1 LGSLKMP
8 AIAPPTD
15 EQAVTPVAPVAPTGA
30 ASAVPAF
37 KATPTPDLHTLY
49 EDAANSGD
57 PAAMYSLTAKA
68 KGTPYEGAIRRSA
81 ETMNRYVSEFEKD
94 IKPIVAAGGVGTPQ
108 GNIAASKVYETI
120 ADKPD
125 KTRAL
130 VELLI
135 GNDKWRNFLTGGT
148 PTTTLGYDR
157 NGKQLERTVNE
168 LGQTISVRDA
178 GTRQLLTP
186 AEVDE
191 RGGFLP
197 SLENAIGFQQ
207 QKEMSRIN
215 TVANEVSTKMANASE
230 SVAPVQKAAAQEGG
244 QLFQELY
251 NFGLTD
257 KQRREIGL
265 FSTQQTS
272 RSLNRSA
279 AINGLSQAISSTD
292 NKVGAEYTE
301 ALKPAL
307 AALGLKLGADRSIQ
321 NSSGQTLSKSELEQL
336 QKSLSEGSEF
346 QQQFNQNKADF
357 LANQVFKDLTPEQ
370 RAKLGRA
377 MDLQFSLAKNDSDL
391 AGKNQRLPFLLNPAA
406 YQVGDEFHRAEA
418 SMLVH
423 EFNADAAGLY
433 AEWRREQLKN
443 YTAKGQLPQPME
455 LESAFARSDEYKQLR
470 SAFKARNEA
479 IFNRPPP
486 INSQPAASKAA
497 VPETPVGT
505 LATESPRALGI
516 TVPDVT
522 ATPALV
528 ERKFSKPNVTPAKAA
543 APAAATGLLPT
554 EGEAASALSR
564 VMKRPA
570 LTDLIKKHGGR

>member
-1 LGSLKMP
+1 MP

-15 EQAVTPVAPVAPTGA
+15 EQAVTPVAPVAPAGA
-30 ASAVPAF
+30 APAVPAF
-37 KATPTPDLHTLY
+37 NPTPAPDLHTLY
-49 EDAANSGD
+49 EDAASSGD
-57 PAAMYSLTAKA
+57 PAAMYALTAKA

-94 IKPIVAAGGVGTPQ
+94 IKPIVAAGGIGNPQ

-186 AEVDE
+186 EEVDQ

-207 QKEMSRIN
+207 QKEMARIN
-215 TVANEVSTKMANASE
+215 TAANEVSTKMANASE

-257 KQRREIGL
+257 DQRKKIGL
-265 FSTQQTS
+265 FSTQQTT
-272 RSLNRSA
+272 RSMNRSA
-279 AINGLSQAISSTD
+279 AINGLSQAINSTD
-292 NKVGAEYTE
+292 NKVSAEYTE

-321 NSSGQTLSKSELEQL
+321 NSSGQTLNKSELEQL
-336 QKSLSEGSEF
+336 QKSLSEGTQFE
-346 QQQFNQNKADF
+346 QQFSQNKADF
-357 LANQVFKDLTPEQ
+357 LANQVFKDLLPDQ

-377 MDLQFSLAKNDSDL
+377 LDLQFSLAKNDSDL

-423 EFNADAAGLY
+423 EFNAEAAEKY
-433 AEWRREQLKN
+433 AAWRREQLKN
-443 YTAKGQLPQPME
+443 YTDKNQLPQPME
-455 LESAFARSDEYKQLR
+455 LEAAFARSDEYKDLR
-470 SAFKARNEA
+470 AKFKARNES

-486 INSQPAASKAA
+486 TNAQKTEPVAAAGEA
-497 VPETPVGT
+497 PVGN
-505 LATESPRALGI
+505 LAGESARALGI
-516 TVPDVT
+516 PVPDVT

-528 ERKFSKPNVTPAKAA
+528 ERKFSKPNVTPAKTA
-543 APAAATGLLPT
+543 APTAATGLLPT
-554 EGEAASALSR
+554 EGETASAFSR

-570 LTDLIKKHGGR
+570 LNDLIKKHGGR